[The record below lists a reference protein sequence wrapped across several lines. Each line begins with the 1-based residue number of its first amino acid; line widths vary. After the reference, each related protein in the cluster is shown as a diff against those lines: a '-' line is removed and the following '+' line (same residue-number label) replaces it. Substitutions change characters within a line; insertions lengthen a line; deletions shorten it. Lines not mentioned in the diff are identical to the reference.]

1 MQVEEIFKQIKF
13 TKRKKNEAKKKN
25 LNKKINALLKTFDLI
40 WMELKSLQSSND
52 PDCDERVLNL
62 DFGYQQLII
71 IKDNE

>member
-1 MQVEEIFKQIKF
+1 MKQ
-13 TKRKKNEAKKKN
+13 RQKKSKHV

-52 PDCDERVLNL
+52 SDCDERVLNL